1 MRIVIAG
8 AGPTGLTTGV
18 ELVRR
23 GIQVEIIDK
32 REGGS
37 TLSRAV
43 GINPQSLEILKP
55 SGVTDELLAQGVRF
69 ESITQ
74 A

>member
-1 MRIVIAG
+1 MKILIAG

-23 GIQVEIIDK
+23 GIQVEIID
-32 REGGS
+32 RRDGGS

-43 GINPQSLEILKP
+43 GINPQSLEIL
-55 SGVTDELLAQGVRF
+55 
-69 ESITQ
+69 
-74 A
+74 